1 MHTQYTEKG
10 DERKG
15 GMLKDDQMSHS
26 IIGHHII
33 KYKKRDKSRTFPLA
47 SRDVVC
53 LMRPCFFFF
62 LSESTDFYDLG
73 VNVKTFQ
80 LSMK

>member
-1 MHTQYTEKG
+1 MHTQYTGKG

-15 GMLKDDQMSHS
+15 VMLKDDQMSHS

-53 LMRPCFFFF
+53 LMRPCFFVFVFF
-62 LSESTDFYDLG
+62 IR
-73 VNVKTFQ
+73 VNGF
-80 LSMK
+80 L